1 MTNESYEPAQEE
13 ENEGGFTFSEFFR
26 IVLKKIWW
34 VLGIS
39 VAVALIVGLVNMY
52 ALKPGKI
59 EYELTFMIE
68 YPNSADRLNPDG
80 TPFRYESIIY
90 SDRLNAVK
98 EANDEFANID
108 VDKMTTSRS
117 ISISEA
123 TRTEAQTV
131 SDLGI
136 YTIKAKGSYFSS
148 EKQAS
153 EFLRAVCEK
162 AVSEITAMVE
172 NSDYSA
178 SLVAYQSNTTFADR
192 IASLEAQQTFL
203 LAEYDKLMEQYGKDI
218 VNGKAINAYRSELA
232 AALNGDI
239 RISNLKT
246 DLELN
251 RYLLSESPS
260 EVELK
265 IDKLDRQKRMNDSII
280 SQQYEEMAKT
290 AKILAS
296 QGVSGDKY
304 DAAYVPFTTVIS
316 SLQEEN
322 IRLSREITELKISIG
337 YEYVDTGSVDE
348 NGDSIFELQK
358 PESLTPV
365 NSEKFSS
372 DMETL
377 YTIMQ
382 AQTDTC
388 KTVIGTLY
396 REKSKAVLQQN
407 NVSVSGGQST
417 ILLAAVGFVVAL
429 ILSAIVVYCIERFK
443 QNSKQA
449 AAVRTAPSASPEL
462 KLEAAVTEEKKKDK
476 E

>member
-1 MTNESYEPAQEE
+1 MTNESYESAQEE

-26 IVLKKIWW
+26 IVLKRIWW

-52 ALKPGKI
+52 ALTPGKI

-80 TPFRYESIIY
+80 MPFRYESIIY

-162 AVSEITAMVE
+162 AVSEITEMVE
-172 NSDYSA
+172 KSDYSA
-178 SLVAYQSNTTFADR
+178 NLVAYQSNTTFADR

-203 LAEYDKLMEQYGKDI
+203 LAEYDKLMEQYSKDI

-260 EVELK
+260 EVELT
-265 IDKLDRQKRMNDSII
+265 IAKLERQRDMNEAII
-280 SQQYEEMAKT
+280 AQQYVEMEKT
-290 AKILAS
+290 AERLKGE
-296 QGVSGDKY
+296 GVSGDKY
-304 DAAYVPFTTVIS
+304 DSAYVPFTTVIS

-322 IRLSREITELKISIG
+322 IRLYREISELKISIG
-337 YEYVDTGSVDE
+337 YKYRE
-348 NGDSIFELQK
+348 NTDGKKELYL
-358 PESLTPV
+358 PEDAQPIDNT
-365 NSEKFSS
+365 KFSK

-377 YTIMQ
+377 YGIMR

-449 AAVRTAPSASPEL
+449 AAVRTTPSASPEL